1 MVERDTNTRLI
12 YPVSDRTEETL
23 LPIIERHV
31 EKDATIYSDGWSAY
45 CKLNEAGYEH
55 FTVIHKYSF
64 KKTYVNTKTQDIV
77 EVHRNRIEG
86 AWKHAKDHFRKLSGT
101 KITQFERH
109 IAELMWRSAEKR
121 NVYQTF
127 FDFLYSLYTLTG
139 PARYTYLTP
148 LLNT

>member
-64 KKTYVNTKTQDIV
+64 KKTYVNTKDTPGYCGSSQKSYRRCLETCQRPFQETVRHENNAVRTTHCRTNVAFSGERKCVPDI
-77 EVHRNRIEG
+77 
-86 AWKHAKDHFRKLSGT
+86 L
-101 KITQFERH
+101 
-109 IAELMWRSAEKR
+109 
-121 NVYQTF
+121 
-127 FDFLYSLYTLTG
+127 
-139 PARYTYLTP
+139 
-148 LLNT
+148 